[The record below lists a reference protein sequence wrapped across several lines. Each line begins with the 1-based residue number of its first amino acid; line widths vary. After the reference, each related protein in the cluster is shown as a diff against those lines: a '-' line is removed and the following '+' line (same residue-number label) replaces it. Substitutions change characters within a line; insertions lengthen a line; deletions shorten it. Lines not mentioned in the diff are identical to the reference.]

1 MVSVSDENGNSQE
14 ITKNDVYKVTQAALV
29 QNLPPER
36 DVIDIIPDEFIVD
49 GFDGIKD
56 PRGMMGVR
64 MEMHAVMYTGP
75 KTILHNIKK
84 CIQKQV

>member
-1 MVSVSDENGNSQE
+1 MKNVTVWFSDENGNSQE

-64 MEMHAVMYTGP
+64 MEMHAVMYTGYIISRSAY
-75 KTILHNIKK
+75 K
-84 CIQKQV
+84 KQV

>member
-1 MVSVSDENGNSQE
+1 MDISEVTVGIPANLLQIEKCHGMVSVSDENGNSQE

-56 PRGMMGVR
+56 PV
-64 MEMHAVMYTGP
+64 V
-75 KTILHNIKK
+75 
-84 CIQKQV
+84 